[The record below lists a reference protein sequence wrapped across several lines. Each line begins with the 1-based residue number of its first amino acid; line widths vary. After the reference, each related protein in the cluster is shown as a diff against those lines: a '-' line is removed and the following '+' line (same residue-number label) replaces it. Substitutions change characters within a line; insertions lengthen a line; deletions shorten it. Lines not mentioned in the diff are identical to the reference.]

1 MEAEYG
7 HLLGLLQSYL
17 ASGRLYMAEEEEAL
31 IEAGNQQ
38 LEVAARAFNIEDLPP
53 ALVSRDFLRG
63 KAILKTAGLLAPHGK
78 HHERQE
84 HENR

>member
-1 MEAEYG
+1 MMSSPRSTLTGFLSIMEAEYG

-17 ASGRLYMAEEEEAL
+17 ASGRLYMSEEEEAL

-53 ALVSRDFLRG
+53 ALVSLSL
-63 KAILKTAGLLAPHGK
+63 IHI
-78 HHERQE
+78 
-84 HENR
+84 